1 MATNAKISLR
11 RASVIIIVLM
21 RLTSFLYR
29 SASLNARKDEDAL
42 EGSRIGMQAD
52 GQDAGV
58 RCVRVRACAS
68 GACVHRH
75 SSQPCSEAGHQH
87 LTIKQAVPCFT
98 SPSELETYNV
108 FLKTAVF
115 CLIITVWHSFYK
127 QNLNL
132 CITNR
137 EISFEVIRLNGFSV

>member
-1 MATNAKISLR
+1 MRWSWFLMATNAKISLR
-11 RASVIIIVLM
+11 RSSVIIVLM
-21 RLTSFLYR
+21 RLTSFLFYR

-58 RCVRVRACAS
+58 RCCACAS

-75 SSQPCSEAGHQH
+75 SSQPCSEASHQH
-87 LTIKQAVPCFT
+87 LTIKQAVSCFT

-108 FLKTAVF
+108 YLKTAVF
-115 CLIITVWHSFYK
+115 CLVLSPCGIPS
-127 QNLNL
+127 
-132 CITNR
+132 TNR
-137 EISFEVIRLNGFSV
+137 ISIYHKP